1 MDKASTNI
9 KVAVRVRPLLARE
22 RKDGHTCTHFDVSEK
37 EIHLKKYGAHEDH
50 SGHAQKTQNYK
61 FDKVLP
67 PECSQDDV
75 FSVLKIKQLIQ
86 RVVEGYHA
94 TIFAYGQTGSGKT
107 HTMEGIS
114 EPPGSKKKSDE

>member
-22 RKDGHTCTHFDVSEK
+22 RKDGHTCTHFDVTEK
-37 EIHLKKYGAHEDH
+37 EIQLKKFGHDDG
-50 SGHAQKTQNYK
+50 SGMNSGAQKTQNYK

-75 FSVLKIKQLIQ
+75 FDILKIKQLI
-86 RVVEGYHA
+86 
-94 TIFAYGQTGSGKT
+94 T
-107 HTMEGIS
+107 
-114 EPPGSKKKSDE
+114 